1 MPHPDQDHKYLQIYF
16 LGDSNEEVNR
26 RCAIFNAT
34 KREIVQQLQQML
46 HEHNELIRIFKTSL
60 ERMPS
65 DDHRIVIKADKRPA
79 GTHERQYN
87 APMADEISIVV
98 VGDNLESRDIVIKRR
113 AGHALERISETHRS
127 YDALQYPL
135 MFCRG
140 EDGYHLRYNMINPA
154 NG

>member
-1 MPHPDQDHKYLQIYF
+1 
-16 LGDSNEEVNR
+16 
-26 RCAIFNAT
+26 
-34 KREIVQQLQQML
+34 ML
-46 HEHNELIRIFKTSL
+46 HEHNELIKLFTTSL
-60 ERMPS
+60 EHMPS
-65 DDHRIVIKADKRPA
+65 DDHSIVIKADKRPA

-87 APMADEISIVV
+87 APTVREISIVV
-98 VGDNLESRDIVIKRR
+98 VGESLESRDIVIKRR
-113 AGHALERISETHRS
+113 TGNALQRISETHRS